1 MYVPSCSYC
10 KSLKSHQPK
19 FIRIHLLI
27 FYGKIWSV
35 NMQFECVKTHSL
47 YLYKHFN
54 KANVLATMAP
64 YFGTRG
70 DVKQAWRVLASY
82 ASGNPQTT

>member
-1 MYVPSCSYC
+1 
-10 KSLKSHQPK
+10 
-19 FIRIHLLI
+19 
-27 FYGKIWSV
+27 
-35 NMQFECVKTHSL
+35 MQFECVKTHSL

-54 KANVLATMAP
+54 NANVLATMAP

-82 ASGNPQTT
+82 AFGNPQTT